1 LIALS
6 TGPFSL
12 SKLISGRNISVQS
25 LAIGILIV
33 VIAGMVVLLDNDQTQ
48 AQQQPQETAQGSVQH
63 TAKGHESH
71 QVVHLQNVSEGT
83 VYKGTVTF
91 NSSKPVDIIAYEDI
105 TGQTFNGTGKVWDMD
120 GKQYAAKT
128 LMTNA
133 TDGTVNFQGAGILTH
148 AASSDPYQVTF
159 SINANPIS
167 TNNKST

>member
-1 LIALS
+1 M
-6 TGPFSL
+6 
-12 SKLISGRNISVQS
+12 ISERNISAQS
-25 LAIGILIV
+25 LAIGFLIV

-48 AQQQPQETAQGSVQH
+48 AQQQPQESAQRSVQH

-105 TGQTFNGTGKVWDMD
+105 TGQTANGTVKVWDMD

-128 LMTNA
+128 LMTNV
-133 TDGTVNFQGAGILTH
+133 TDGTVNFQGAGILAH

-159 SINANPIS
+159 SINATTS
-167 TNNKST
+167 KSHK

>member
-1 LIALS
+1 M
-6 TGPFSL
+6 
-12 SKLISGRNISVQS
+12 ISERNTSAQS
-25 LAIGILIV
+25 LAIGFLIV
-33 VIAGMVVLLDNDQTQ
+33 VIAGMVVLLDNNYQTQ
-48 AQQQPQETAQGSVQH
+48 AQQQPQESAQRSVQH

-105 TGQTFNGTGKVWDMD
+105 TGQTSNGTGKVWDMD

-128 LMTNA
+128 LMTNV

-159 SINANPIS
+159 SINANPITTS
-167 TNNKST
+167 KSQ

>member
-1 LIALS
+1 MILGKS
-6 TGPFSL
+6 
-12 SKLISGRNISVQS
+12 ISAQS
-25 LAIGILIV
+25 LTISFLIV

-48 AQQQPQETAQGSVQH
+48 AQQQPQESTQGSGQH

-91 NSSKPVDIIAYEDI
+91 NSSKPIDIIAYEDI
-105 TGQTFNGTGKVWDMD
+105 TGQTSNGTGKVWDMD

-128 LMTNA
+128 LMTNV

-159 SINANPIS
+159 STNAEPITTS
-167 TNNKST
+167 KSQ

>member
-1 LIALS
+1 M
-6 TGPFSL
+6 
-12 SKLISGRNISVQS
+12 ISERNISAQS
-25 LAIGILIV
+25 LAIGFLIV
-33 VIAGMVVLLDNDQTQ
+33 VIAGMVVLLENDQTQ
-48 AQQQPQETAQGSVQH
+48 AQQQPQESAQRSVQH

-105 TGQTFNGTGKVWDMD
+105 TGQTPNGTVKVWDMD

-128 LMTNA
+128 LMTNV

-148 AASSDPYQVTF
+148 AASSDPYQVKF
-159 SINANPIS
+159 SINANPIATS
-167 TNNKST
+167 KSQ